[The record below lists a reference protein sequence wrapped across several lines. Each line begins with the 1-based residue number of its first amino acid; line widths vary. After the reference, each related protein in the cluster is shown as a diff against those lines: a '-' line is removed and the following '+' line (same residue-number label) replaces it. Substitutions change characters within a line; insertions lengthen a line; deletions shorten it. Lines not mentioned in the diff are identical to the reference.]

1 MDVDKLRDALC
12 QKTAGAMRKDL
23 RRLALGVLERHLDK
37 TKLEVAM
44 QTSRLVGVGPKQIN
58 PAHTH
63 SGLTGS
69 LDLVTLALLCDA
81 ELNDCAKQLIEDM
94 LNAIKAPLKFGVDT
108 TSSKSKTGY
117 LFGRHKE
124 WKRDPLNRLIQQAKD
139 KSGIFKE
146 TPHMEEEKLTFPTN
160 PTDALSIMV
169 AVHEKYPKASKQ
181 EVLEAIGDT
190 HEWRDESDT
199 SAFNAAKTIFL
210 DDDCDFDHETYRGGL
225 DFDSRKAIRRST
237 RVAFDF
243 LTEKQAIIDTTFDEM
258 FPTKPSTLT
267 IPDAAQ
273 ATMIDAVLQTQG
285 LPPIGELIA
294 TINKETDKVME
305 LTIKAAEQDKQLADA
320 RKAAS
325 TMSLAPVKTEAVS
338 SGSTTIPAGS
348 MELTNAA
355 KLFGIEGA
363 STAMFDFDV
372 PIWVWEGT
380 HPHVPMRDHDYIFR
394 PEELLRCLFAII
406 TNQRAYLYG
415 HTGTGKTTLIEQICA
430 VLLWP
435 FMRVNFD
442 SEITR
447 MDLIGRDVLSTKDG
461 VTVSEF
467 ADGILPQAMSGP
479 YMLCCDEIDFVRP
492 DVAYVMQ
499 RALEG
504 NGLLLTEDG
513 GRLVKPDPMFRMFA
527 TGNTQGQGDEHGM
540 YAGARP
546 QSLALLD
553 RFTVWAQVD
562 YLSANERSKL
572 IKRKVPAL
580 NDVHHKAI
588 MQYVTEHLAAFKSAK
603 IMQPMSPRGMIALAN
618 AVSVF
623 ASMTTGA
630 ESQQAIK
637 RAFNTVVLDRASS
650 TDRAVMSG
658 IVDRVVS

>member
-1 MDVDKLRDALC
+1 MDVDKLRTALC
-12 QKTAGAMRKDL
+12 HTTAGNMRKDL
-23 RRLALGVLERHLDK
+23 RRLAQDALERHLDK
-37 TKLEVAM
+37 TKLEFAM
-44 QTSRLVGVGPKQIN
+44 QTSRLVGTGPKQIN

-69 LDLVTLALLCDA
+69 LDLVTLAMLCEADA
-81 ELNDCAKQLIEDM
+81 DGTIRQLIGDM
-94 LNAIKAPLKFGVDT
+94 LDAIKAPLKYGVT
-108 TSSKSKTGY
+108 TSSRKSKTGY

-124 WKRDPLNRLIQQAKD
+124 WDEDNLARLINRATD
-139 KSGIFKE
+139 NTGIFKE
-146 TPHMEEEKLTFPTN
+146 PPHMEEKRTFPTN

-169 AVHEKYPKASKQ
+169 AVHTKYPKASKQ

-210 DDDCDFDHETYRGGL
+210 DDDCDFDYETYKSGL
-225 DFDSRKAIRRST
+225 DYDSRRAIRRST
-237 RVAFDF
+237 RVAFDY

-258 FPTKPSTLT
+258 FPAKPSALRV
-267 IPDAAQ
+267 PDAAQ

-325 TMSLAPVKTEAVS
+325 KVSLAPVETKAIS
-338 SGSTTIPAGS
+338 SGPTTIPAGK
-348 MELTNAA
+348 MELANAA
-355 KLFGIEGA
+355 TLFGIEGSSA
-363 STAMFDFDV
+363 ALFDFEV
-372 PIWVWEGT
+372 PKWSWDGD
-380 HPHVPMRDHDYIFR
+380 HPHVPMRDVDYIFR
-394 PEELLRCLFAII
+394 PEELLRCLFAIM

-415 HTGTGKTTLIEQICA
+415 HTGTGKTTLVEQIAA
-430 VLLWP
+430 VLMWP

-447 MDLIGRDVLSTKDG
+447 MDLIGRDVLTTEDG
-461 VTVSEF
+461 VTVSQF
-467 ADGILPQAMSGP
+467 AEGILPQAMSGP
-479 YMLCCDEIDFVRP
+479 YLLCCDEIDFVRP

-513 GRLVKPDPMFRMFA
+513 GRLIKPDPMFRMFA

-553 RFTVWAQVD
+553 RFTVWSQVD

-572 IKRKVPAL
+572 IKRKVPSLDDA
-580 NDVHHKAI
+580 HHKVI
-588 MQYVTEHLAAFKSAK
+588 TQYVDEHLAAFKSAK
-603 IMQPMSPRGMIALAN
+603 IMQPMSPRGMIALAS

-623 ASMTTGA
+623 ASMTSGK
-630 ESQQAIK
+630 ESQQALK
-637 RAFNTVVLDRASS
+637 RAFDTVILDRASS

-658 IVDRVVS
+658 IVDRVMM